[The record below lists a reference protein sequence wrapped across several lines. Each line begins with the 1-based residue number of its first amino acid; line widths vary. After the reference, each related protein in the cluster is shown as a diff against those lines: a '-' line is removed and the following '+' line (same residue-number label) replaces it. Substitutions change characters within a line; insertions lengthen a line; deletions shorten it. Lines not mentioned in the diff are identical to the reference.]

1 MPCGL
6 FCILSDYKPRTYL
19 NGGVTMKWQ
28 SLLLIFTLSTFN
40 SVAFSGEDSPQ
51 VIIKDF
57 KFIPQE
63 ITIKRGQTI
72 NWGNREKRQ
81 YHSVWFEALGEEEP
95 DYIFPDESYER
106 EFKQAGSFPY
116 RCGPHP
122 KMTGIVHVTE

>member
-1 MPCGL
+1 
-6 FCILSDYKPRTYL
+6 
-19 NGGVTMKWQ
+19 MKWQ
-28 SLLLIFTLSTFN
+28 SPLMTILLAILLSTFN
-40 SVAFSGEDSPQ
+40 LNVFAGGETPQ

-72 NWGNREKRQ
+72 NWDNREKRQ

-95 DYIFPDESYER
+95 DYIFPDETYER
-106 EFKQAGSFPY
+106 EFKETGTFPY

-122 KMTGIVHVTE
+122 RMTGTVHVTE